1 MPNRDRRN
9 EPPSA
14 PWIRNDLRAQYEEIL
29 RLRAKLKRL
38 LAKKARGKS
47 KRRPSRH

>member
-1 MPNRDRRN
+1 MPNRNRRN
-9 EPPSA
+9 EPPSP
-14 PWIRNDLRAQYEEIL
+14 PWIRNDLRVRYEEIL

-38 LAKKARGKS
+38 LAKKNRSQS